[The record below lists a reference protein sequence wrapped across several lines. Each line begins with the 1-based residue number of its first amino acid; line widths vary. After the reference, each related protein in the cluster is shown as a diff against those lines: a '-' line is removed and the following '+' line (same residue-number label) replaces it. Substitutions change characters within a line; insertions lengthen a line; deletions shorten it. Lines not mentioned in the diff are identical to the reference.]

1 MQETDLRLRLRALP
15 REIDPPRDLWPG
27 IAGRLATPA
36 TTARPSRRP
45 WFAAL
50 ALAACLCA
58 AVGIA
63 YRTSGV
69 APGDATPAVAAAPAP
84 ADAAP
89 SNAAAA
95 PAAAAGDLR
104 AELVR
109 REAEALT
116 RAYDAALRQFEQAPI
131 PGPLQPALATLD
143 RSARDIRGAMVHDP
157 DAVFLLDQL
166 RRTYALRLSLTQ
178 RAVTG

>member
-1 MQETDLRLRLRALP
+1 MKETELRLHLRALP

-36 TTARPSRRP
+36 TRPARWRR
-45 WFAAL
+45 FAGF

-58 AVGIA
+58 AI
-63 YRTSGV
+63 GV
-69 APGDATPAVAAAPAP
+69 AWLARPAATGAASPAVATAPAP
-84 ADAAP
+84 AP
-89 SNAAAA
+89 AAA
-95 PAAAAGDLR
+95 PGSPATTAMATPDDLR

-116 RAYDAALRQFEQAPI
+116 REYEAAMRQFEAAPI
-131 PGPLQPALATLD
+131 ADPLQPALATLD
-143 RSARDIRGAMVHDP
+143 RSVRDIRGAMTDDP
-157 DAVFLLDQL
+157 DALFLLEQL

-178 RAVTG
+178 RATTG